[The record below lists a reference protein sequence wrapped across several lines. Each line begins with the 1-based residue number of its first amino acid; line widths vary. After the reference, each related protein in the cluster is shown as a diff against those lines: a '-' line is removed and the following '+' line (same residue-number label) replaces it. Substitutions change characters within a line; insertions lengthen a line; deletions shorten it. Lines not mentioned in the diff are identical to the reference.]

1 MMVATTDGMLNIT
14 EVVAEAALPTD
25 GNCEEDMK
33 ELETADEDVAK
44 GAVVRAKNLKR
55 MVMRRG
61 KRKLMSYGQRGKRTL
76 MSYGP
81 VKFSVDTVCTG
92 FELMSYSSSSD
103 AFLSMVR
110 CICC

>member
-25 GNCEEDMK
+25 DNCEEDMK